1 MQDVGMEYLKAGS
14 YNITGLHEPATA
26 KDSIQF
32 YTMRMNWEDT
42 GRRWEFVPD
51 KIIGSDLEG
60 VRKILSGSA
69 SDEYITLERFFDN
82 IRRRLN
88 LT

>member
-1 MQDVGMEYLKAGS
+1 LCLTK
-14 YNITGLHEPATA
+14 L
-26 KDSIQF
+26 F
-32 YTMRMNWEDT
+32 
-42 GRRWEFVPD
+42 
-51 KIIGSDLEG
+51 GSDLEG